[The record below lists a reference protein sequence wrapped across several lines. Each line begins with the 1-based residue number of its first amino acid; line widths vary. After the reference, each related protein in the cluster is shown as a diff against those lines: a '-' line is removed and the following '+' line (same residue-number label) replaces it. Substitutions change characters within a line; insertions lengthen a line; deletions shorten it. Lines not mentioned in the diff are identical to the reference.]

1 MLDDR
6 TIKDD
11 RVKAI
16 ACFDLGEFAR
26 FYSMGRQ
33 HLDKLGVK
41 QKIIELMG
49 RKEASSELKKEA
61 ITAYQKLL
69 MTSWSEGAFK

>member
-26 FYSMGRQ
+26 FYSMGR
-33 HLDKLGVK
+33 
-41 QKIIELMG
+41 
-49 RKEASSELKKEA
+49 
-61 ITAYQKLL
+61 
-69 MTSWSEGAFK
+69 